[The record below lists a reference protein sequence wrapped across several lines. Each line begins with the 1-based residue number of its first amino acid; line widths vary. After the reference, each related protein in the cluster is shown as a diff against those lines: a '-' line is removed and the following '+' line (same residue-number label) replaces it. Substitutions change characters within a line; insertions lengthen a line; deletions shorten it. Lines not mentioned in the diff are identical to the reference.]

1 MLNSS
6 EKQFYLALSF
16 KTKLSQKKAYFIS
29 SSLTETVE
37 ILIILSRIE
46 LEKVILVRSEI
57 LVLIIKSFSSKTKLE
72 TFS

>member
-6 EKQFYLALSF
+6 EKQFYLALPF
-16 KTKLSQKKAYFIS
+16 KSKLSQKKTYFIS

>member
-6 EKQFYLALSF
+6 EKQFYLALPF

-57 LVLIIKSFSSKTKLE
+57 LLLIIKSFSSKTKLE